1 MSSQRETV
9 LTAFEALL
17 TTSLPGA
24 DVERNRSFP
33 TRIGA
38 AGAVVMNDGDP
49 GEPEVDLSPINYTYQ
64 HRISLIFGAPDRA
77 TLEAMF
83 TSVRTAIEA
92 DRFLGGLCGW
102 METEAPQT
110 DSLDGSGVDAQAEA
124 SAAVVAEY
132 STPSP
137 L

>member
-9 LTAFEALL
+9 LAAVEALL
-17 TTSLPGA
+17 VATLPGA
-24 DVERNRSFP
+24 DVGRNRSFS
-33 TRIGA
+33 TRIGVG
-38 AGAVVMNDGDP
+38 GAVIMTDGDP

-64 HRISLIFGAPDRA
+64 HRIPLMFAAPDRS
-77 TLEAMF
+77 TLEALF
-83 TSVRTAIEA
+83 ASLRTAVEA

-102 METEAPQT
+102 LETEAPQT
-110 DSLDGSGVDAQAEA
+110 DSLDGSGVEAQAEA